1 MLTIQQICCILWVDT
16 REEKFIMKRT
26 FIEVPMFTKKWK
38 ALGLTDED
46 LRNLENVLLEDP
58 KAGDTIQG
66 TGGLRKIRI
75 PLEQHGKRGGGR
87 VIYVDIEL
95 KETIYFINV
104 YTKNEKDDLTEDEK
118 KAFKAV
124 VKFLKEE

>member
-1 MLTIQQICCILWVDT
+1 MN
-16 REEKFIMKRT
+16 RT
-26 FIEVPMFTKKWK
+26 FIEVPTFTKKWK
-38 ALGLTDED
+38 SLGLTDED
-46 LRNLENVLLEDP
+46 LRQLQRILLKDP
-58 KAGDTIQG
+58 KTGDVIQG

-75 PLEQHGKRGGGR
+75 PMEYSGKRGGGR
-87 VIYVDIEL
+87 VLYVDIEY

-118 KAFKAV
+118 RAIKAI

>member
-1 MLTIQQICCILWVDT
+1 MKLKQKCLVKTNICPSLN
-16 REEKFIMKRT
+16 RT
-26 FIEVPMFTKKWK
+26 FIEVPMFTRKWK
-38 ALGLTDED
+38 ELGLTDED
-46 LRNLENVLLEDP
+46 LRNLENVLLENP
-58 KAGDTIQG
+58 KSGDAIQG
-66 TGGLRKIRI
+66 TGGIRKIRI
-75 PLEQHGKRGGGR
+75 PLENTGKRGGGR

-124 VKFLKEE
+124 VKILKEE